1 MQKVEARL
9 ISVRHSPEETECLY
23 AIQDRKPIDGDLVYD
38 RDKGRFACCQWAAPS
53 HMDKVMPVII
63 ATNNKKYPTILQLPE
78 ALVKGFKEGN
88 IKTATLRIPW
98 TSQQT

>member
-1 MQKVEARL
+1 MQNVEARL
-9 ISVRHSPEETECLY
+9 ISVRHSPETEEMLY
-23 AIQDRKPIDGDLVYD
+23 ALQDKTPVDGDLVYD

-78 ALVKGFKEGN
+78 ALVKGFKEGY
-88 IKTATLRIPW
+88 IKTATLRIP
-98 TSQQT
+98 